1 MSYDHAGW
9 LEDHATDASRTG
21 EATTM
26 GLERNTELLDA
37 SQGASD
43 LGHESALRDRQEA
56 YNAFDA
62 LLERTYRLLN
72 RPKLH
77 SHHCRRCSLLRPC
90 LQQPCHFRALDCE
103 DQWICGECVA
113 GEEPR

>member
-1 MSYDHAGW
+1 MSNYDHTGW

-21 EATTM
+21 DLQKDESQDH
-26 GLERNTELLDA
+26 LEGDRA
-37 SQGASD
+37 STASSD
-43 LGHESALRDRQEA
+43 PL
-56 YNAFDA
+56 DA

-77 SHHCRRCSLLRPC
+77 SHHCKRCSMLRPC

-103 DQWICGECVA
+103 DQWICGDCVA
-113 GEEPR
+113 GEEPL